1 MSGRI
6 DATVIQY
13 AHQYWKNVEKTP
25 PTRRAALE
33 PTAECLFTADSKS
46 NLDTIMR
53 LSGARRPRSRVC
65 RLCIENPSLH
75 IVRTALSNSTLQS
88 TLRNVHPITRA
99 IVVAPPMSRSELRL
113 ASAYL
118 TTYADD
124 EKAGP
129 DEEHA
134 LGSHSSRLEAGRLR
148 VLAPDPDMGA
158 SSPSGG

>member
-46 NLDTIMR
+46 NLDTSLYLSLLR
-53 LSGARRPRSRVC
+53 LSVLTPSISYAPQWRSTAA
-65 RLCIENPSLH
+65 LQSLPP
-75 IVRTALSNSTLQS
+75 S